1 MNLTS
6 AILLSAVVTTAYTVL
21 GGCGRLHTRT
31 CFSWGSSRLPAAA
44 LPFVIGGAGGLHHV
58 GDPYAGSPE
67 RRRPES
73 VRRRLAGYVGDAD
86 LRRHTGTATSAR
98 VCAGRRRRQPSIGV
112 VRVSTIAFTVP
123 PLLMGIAAFRLVAS
137 RHRRARVA
145 TPATMPLLFAAVP
158 PVVGLLG
165 LSAIGAVTSS
175 FSSSILSA
183 GRCSAGTA
191 ASGCCGRR
199 LLRR

>member
-1 MNLTS
+1 
-6 AILLSAVVTTAYTVL
+6 
-21 GGCGRLHTRT
+21 
-31 CFSWGSSRLPAAA
+31 
-44 LPFVIGGAGGLHHV
+44 
-58 GDPYAGSPE
+58 
-67 RRRPES
+67 
-73 VRRRLAGYVGDAD
+73 
-86 LRRHTGTATSAR
+86 
-98 VCAGRRRRQPSIGV
+98 
-112 VRVSTIAFTVP
+112 
-123 PLLMGIAAFRLVAS
+123 MGIAAFRLVAS